1 MRYNVQKLI
10 RARRLKGWTRA
21 RLAAEIGRSEN
32 LIYKIERGTRAGEA
46 TLFKIAEALDV
57 PMKSILLRDEGNAA

>member
-1 MRYNVQKLI
+1 M
-10 RARRLKGWTRA
+10 
-21 RLAAEIGRSEN
+21 AAEIGRSEN